1 MLSHLQRRPWSIHA
15 YAAIALTVGLEA
27 YVGALLNLRG
37 WELFFEDMTADMI
50 ADMAPRFAWTRDWTI
65 VALSARFSIVCI
77 PVAAIWIWGA
87 RFARTLV
94 TVFTFL
100 LLASFLRTLALDSA
114 ALEAEAAFKT
124 LALGAACPVLF
135 TPSAE
140 RWLNPEEEEPVTTA
154 FE

>member
-1 MLSHLQRRPWSIHA
+1 MQRRPWSIHA
-15 YAAIALTVGLEA
+15 YAAIALAVGLDA
-27 YVGALLNLRG
+27 YVGALLDLSG
-37 WELFFEDMTADMI
+37 WELFFEDRI
-50 ADMAPRFAWTRDWTI
+50 ADIAPRFAWTRDWTI

-100 LLASFLRTLALDSA
+100 LLASFIRTLALDSA
-114 ALEAEAAFKT
+114 LLEAESALKT
-124 LALGAACPVLF
+124 LALGAACAALF

-140 RWLNPEEEEPVTTA
+140 RWLKPEEEETATKA